1 MQVNSEN
8 AQAFGFPFFEM
19 QADMTIASAI
29 LTYGKITA
37 PHANFPVCP
46 EMPFFMEAVDSKA
59 MLRSTIF
66 CHP

>member
-1 MQVNSEN
+1 MQVDPEN

-37 PHANFPVCP
+37 PHANFPVFP

-59 MLRSTIF
+59 MLRYIVY